1 MRGARAITRYL
12 SMVNTSLDPAF
23 MVNNFLRDVQTGYF
37 NLMAEEEIDGGRAKA
52 LEISKKYYTSK
63 NILSNAVNLVKFE
76 KSRSLNADAIKN
88 ELDTIASQGTD
99 ITPEVVAAVE
109 EKYGLSDDM
118 ARKQILLRKFKE
130 FGGETGYIEQK
141 TIEQLTKEFQDLRD
155 MYSGNFKGNAKS
167 AYKSVFA
174 VIERLNS
181 GIENAANLLPLRD
194 TLNLLVG

>member
-1 MRGARAITRYL
+1 
-12 SMVNTSLDPAF
+12 
-23 MVNNFLRDVQTGYF
+23 
-37 NLMAEEEIDGGRAKA
+37 
-52 LEISKKYYTSK
+52 
-63 NILSNAVNLVKFE
+63 
-76 KSRSLNADAIKN
+76 
-88 ELDTIASQGTD
+88 
-99 ITPEVVAAVE
+99 
-109 EKYGLSDDM
+109 M

-181 GIENAANLLPLRD
+181 GIENAARFTAFEGYIESFGGLENATPATYEKSRSVSKKPD
-194 TLNLLVG
+194 N